1 MYFTEIKDK
10 NVIYYDTEEN
20 VKIEIDKNIF
30 LGLIS
35 IKEPKELRWPEEFKK
50 PLEEPINSKL
60 LRVLAE
66 GANKVVII
74 VSDSTRGVPTSKIM
88 PIILKELQIAGINF
102 KQIVIVIALG
112 VHRPATSREI
122 EEIIGKDYLNKIKII
137 NHDPYNKEELV
148 FLGKTSFGTPI
159 EVNKTVYQADLR
171 INIGKVEPHEFAGF
185 SGGRKSVLPGI
196 SSEKTIKENHRPE
209 MILKSGSRPG
219 CLADN
224 SIHKDMIEAAK
235 MLGIH
240 FSINFVLNSSGYAIG
255 LFAGNIFDAHQRA
268 VEFIK
273 SFCQVKI
280 EEKPDIIVTTPG
292 FPLNI
297 DFYQSIKP
305 LISLE
310 SVMAENGIM
319 VLYSLCPDGFN
330 SDDMLLP
337 FEGVK
342 TLDEVISKLMKNYK
356 IQMDHALLLCKILK
370 KNIKI
375 IASSPNLEE
384 RTLKKIYLEYFKNPQ
399 EAVNR
404 ALDISGKSKP
414 KVLFFPQPQR
424 TLPILV

>member
-219 CLADN
+219 CLEGN
-224 SIHKDMIEAAK
+224 LIHKDMIEAAK

-384 RTLKKIYLEYFKNPQ
+384 QTLKKIYLEYFKNPQ